1 MLEIIQWL
9 IGMEH
14 MSGEVYKDAEVF
26 FKHDPEFTR
35 LLNHLAEDEAWHF
48 HIMGSAADFYR
59 SEPQRPP
66 CIILDDALMTRLE
79 APFHENR
86 KMISAGTLTKEAML
100 DCIIRTEFSEW
111 NDIFLYVVNT
121 LKGNRR
127 EFAYVASKMEQHKK
141 FIERFVETLP
151 SGSAFLDRIR
161 RLPSVWNIRI
171 LVAEDYEP
179 IRELIADLLSTEG
192 VVDTAGNGAEGLEK
206 ATLQYY
212 DLILSDNYMNVMSGI
227 DFYKQVALHDP
238 RVAERFLFLVD
249 DIKPD
254 HLDFITKHNIRY
266 LTKPFS
272 VDDFQRTV
280 HDMLSKTSPKG
291 RL

>member
-14 MSGEVYKDAEVF
+14 MSGEVYKDAEIF
-26 FKHDPEFTR
+26 FENDREFAR

-48 HIMGSAADFYR
+48 HIMGSAADFYK
-59 SEPQRPP
+59 SEPQRPA

-86 KMISAGTLTKEAML
+86 KMISAGTLTRDAML
-100 DCIIRTEFSEW
+100 DCIVRTEFSEW

-121 LKGNRR
+121 LKGKRR
-127 EFAYVASKMEQHKK
+127 EFVYVASKLEQHKK
-141 FIERFVETLP
+141 YIERYLETLP
-151 SGSAFLDRIR
+151 LGSVFLDRIR
-161 RLPSVWNIRI
+161 RVPTVWNIRI
-171 LVAEDYEP
+171 LVVEDYEP
-179 IRELIADLLSTEG
+179 IRELVADLLSTEG
-192 VVDTAGNGAEGLEK
+192 IVETAENGEEGLKK

-227 DFYKQVALHDP
+227 EFFKQIALRDP

-254 HLDFITKHNIRY
+254 HLDFIAKHNIRY
-266 LTKPFS
+266 LMKPFP
-272 VDDFQRTV
+272 VDDFQRMV
-280 HDMLSKTSPKG
+280 HDMLSKTAPQG

>member
-1 MLEIIQWL
+1 
-9 IGMEH
+9 
-14 MSGEVYKDAEVF
+14 MSGEIYKDAEIF

-48 HIMGSAADFYR
+48 HIMGSASDFYKNA
-59 SEPQRPP
+59 PQLPA

-79 APFHENR
+79 APFRENR
-86 KMISAGTLTKEAML
+86 KMISAGTLTRDAML
-100 DCIIRTEFSEW
+100 DCIVRTEFSEW

-121 LKGNRR
+121 LKGKRR
-127 EFAYVASKMEQHKK
+127 EFVYVASKLEQHKK
-141 FIERFVETLP
+141 YIERYLETLP
-151 SGSAFLDRIR
+151 LGSVFLDRIR
-161 RLPSVWNIRI
+161 RVPTVWNIRI
-171 LVAEDYEP
+171 LVVEDYEP
-179 IRELIADLLSTEG
+179 IRELVADLLSTEG
-192 VVDTAGNGAEGLEK
+192 IVETAENGEEGLKK

-227 DFYKQVALHDP
+227 EFFKQIALRDP

-254 HLDFITKHNIRY
+254 HLDFIAKHNIRY
-266 LTKPFS
+266 LMKPFP
-272 VDDFQRTV
+272 VDDFQRMV
-280 HDMLSKTSPKG
+280 HDMLSKTAPQG